1 MATEKVLLPMVGKI
15 LSVKVKDGDR
25 VEMDQELGTFES
37 MKMEMPIFSPAEGQV
52 VAVKLKVGDVAEA
65 DQEFCVI
72 QAD

>member
-1 MATEKVLLPMVGKI
+1 
-15 LSVKVKDGDR
+15 
-25 VEMDQELGTFES
+25 
-37 MKMEMPIFSPAEGQV
+37 MEMPIFSPAEGQV